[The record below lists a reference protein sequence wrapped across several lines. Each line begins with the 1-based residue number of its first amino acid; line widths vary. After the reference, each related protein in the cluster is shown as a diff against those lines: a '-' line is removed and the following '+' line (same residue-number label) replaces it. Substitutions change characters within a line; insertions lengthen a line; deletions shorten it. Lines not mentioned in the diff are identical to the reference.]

1 MRRDL
6 SGKNMLP
13 KSKGRSAA
21 NDWLLPVVIVSSF
34 GSAAFADST
43 AALADPFSIMEPLPG
58 VRGELVI
65 DRKKKCI
72 IKTHVGDVTC
82 AIGTSALV
90 LDSSKAVAVYN
101 LDSKN
106 SNDISMKLTSGQILP
121 VGLGQELLVPR
132 QQPAGSFAEIN
143 PDTRIAVRNPV
154 MTKLGSAASIYYAD
168 FSIASAMTSVG
179 PLHYLAKTKPAR
191 YRLAMER
198 ILKNGAALL
207 QVTSRHGAYTV
218 SSNSPGK

>member
-1 MRRDL
+1 MSTIAKAICYSRRSQIAVGL
-6 SGKNMLP
+6 LVLAVSIWGSITIAESASPNLP
-13 KSKGRSAA
+13 
-21 NDWLLPVVIVSSF
+21 
-34 GSAAFADST
+34 
-43 AALADPFSIMEPLPG
+43 DPIPG

-82 AIGTSALV
+82 AVGTVALV
-90 LDSSKAVAVYN
+90 LDSSNAVAVYN

-106 SNDISMKLTSGQILP
+106 SNDISMKLITGHTLP
-121 VGLGQELLVPR
+121 VGLGQELVVPR
-132 QQPAGSFAEIN
+132 QPPAGSFSEIN
-143 PDTRIAVRNPV
+143 PGTKIAVRNPV
-154 MTKLGSAASIYYAD
+154 LTKLGSAASIYYAD
-168 FSIASAMTSVG
+168 FSIASAMISVG
-179 PLHYLAKTKPAR
+179 PLHHLAKTKPER

-207 QVTSRHGAYTV
+207 QVTSRHGPYTV